1 MYFSDEEKFAKNELC
16 GGTKSETSA
25 IFTQMDEKNKNS
37 EISDKKFRKI
47 LQNFSEQKKDKIT
60 KQTDVLLAVCLHNLL
75 GLPKSS
81 IKHLS

>member
-1 MYFSDEEKFAKNELC
+1 LYFSDEEKFAKNELC

-47 LQNFSEQKKDKIT
+47 LQNFSEQKKRQNYKADRRFT
-60 KQTDVLLAVCLHNLL
+60 CRLLT
-75 GLPKSS
+75 
-81 IKHLS
+81 